1 MPAIA
6 EFNGIT
12 LYIYYPPRE
21 HPPPHFHAIYGDQ
34 DASFAIETLEVTAGR
49 LRRPQRKAVT
59 DWAGTRQAAL
69 AGCWNLAMAGQPLGW
84 ID

>member
-59 DWAGTRQAAL
+59 DWGHPAGSTGGLLEPRHGGAASRV
-69 AGCWNLAMAGQPLGW
+69 
-84 ID
+84 D

>member
-21 HPPPHFHAIYGDQ
+21 HPPSHFHAIYGDQ
-34 DASFAIETLEVTAGR
+34 DASFAIETLEVTAGK
-49 LRRPQRKAVT
+49 LRRRQRKAVT
-59 DWAGTRQAAL
+59 DWASTRQAAL
-69 AGCWNLAMAGQPLGW
+69 QDCWDLAMAGRPLRW